1 MLDAMQSV
9 RDKFKTMKKSEA
21 GVDQISTDSK
31 PGTSKQNNDLNT
43 KPNTQELNIQA
54 SEHID
59 EPMETDFCGPSLP
72 PQLGQSVQSKH
83 GSDPNGLDHTSK
95 QSKQPTW
102 VYLVKAKKKHLDKRK
117 HKVWAKYVSQ
127 SSSSEESES
136 SVPVKKSSQPKRAPS
151 EQGKQ
156 QTDPDLIF
164 IGR

>member
-1 MLDAMQSV
+1 MQSV

-43 KPNTQELNIQA
+43 KPNTQELNIQS

-102 VYLVKAKKKHLDKRK
+102 VYLVKAKKSTWTKGNIRFGLSMFHSHPLQRN
-117 HKVWAKYVSQ
+117 Q
-127 SSSSEESES
+127 S
-136 SVPVKKSSQPKRAPS
+136 PLCQLKSLLSPRGLLLSKANS
-151 EQGKQ
+151 KQ
-156 QTDPDLIF
+156 IQTSFL
-164 IGR
+164 